1 MIYFKATWF
10 IWVALLFCYKR
21 QTQTVF
27 RFSKKYFFLTCFLFL
42 IEVLI
47 ALYVHDRFVRP
58 YIGDVLVVILIY
70 CFVCSFV
77 KGPVL
82 TIALFVLAFS
92 FLVETMQYY
101 NLVKL
106 LGLEHSKL
114 ANVVIGNFFSWVD
127 ILAYTVGII
136 FVLLAERLSK
146 NRMAAK

>member
-1 MIYFKATWF
+1 M
-10 IWVALLFCYKR
+10 
-21 QTQTVF
+21 F